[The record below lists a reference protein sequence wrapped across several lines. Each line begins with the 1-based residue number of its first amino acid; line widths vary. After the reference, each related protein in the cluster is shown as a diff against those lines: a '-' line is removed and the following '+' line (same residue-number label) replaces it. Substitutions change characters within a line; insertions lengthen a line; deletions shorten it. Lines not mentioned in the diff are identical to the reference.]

1 MPQPGI
7 SVIVAALNEAGTI
20 EACVRR
26 IRAVYPDDGEV
37 LVVAGG
43 TDATAD
49 RVDAMAAAD
58 PRVRCI
64 RNPDDRGK
72 GHAIR
77 VGIAHATA
85 PIHAQIDADLQFL
98 PEELPRLA
106 DPIRRGEA
114 DVVLGTRFAP
124 GATRLPGSTPVVR
137 TLGNKAVSAFASLLF
152 GRRMTDVQAGMKA
165 WRADAMR
172 AIAIASDNYS
182 YEVEIPA
189 KALLRGLRVAEVPVT
204 TDNRQAGVTNVRV
217 LAAGLALV
225 RDILAFRLGWK

>member
-1 MPQPGI
+1 MDRPEI
-7 SVIVAALNEAGTI
+7 SVIVAALNEADTI

-26 IRAVYPDDGEV
+26 VLAVYPGTCEV

-49 RVDAMAAAD
+49 RVEAMAAGNPAI
-58 PRVRCI
+58 RCV

-72 GHAIR
+72 GHAIQ

-98 PEELPRLA
+98 PEELPRLV
-106 DPIRRGEA
+106 DPIRRGQA
-114 DVVLGTRFAP
+114 DVVLGTRFLA
-124 GATRLPGSTPVVR
+124 GSTRLPGSTPVVR
-137 TLGNKAVSAFASLLF
+137 TMGNKAVSAFASLLF

-165 WRADAMR
+165 WGADAMR
-172 AIAIASDNYS
+172 MIAIRSDNYS

-189 KALLRGLRVAEVPVT
+189 KALLRGLRVVEVPIT
-204 TDNRQAGVTNVRV
+204 TDHRQAGATNVRV

-225 RDILAFRLGWK
+225 RDIAAFRLGWK

>member
-77 VGIAHATA
+77 VGIAHAAA

-137 TLGNKAVSAFASLLF
+137 TLGNKAVSA
-152 GRRMTDVQAGMKA
+152 
-165 WRADAMR
+165 
-172 AIAIASDNYS
+172 
-182 YEVEIPA
+182 
-189 KALLRGLRVAEVPVT
+189 
-204 TDNRQAGVTNVRV
+204 
-217 LAAGLALV
+217 
-225 RDILAFRLGWK
+225 